1 MTIPLLEPAAHQF
14 RSILGELLF
23 DGLDSGARVCAQAR
37 PRRRLPLRLIRRNFA
52 YSSPAIQSDAFG
64 LRPRNDSTQREF
76 VLKEIQRMRS

>member
-1 MTIPLLEPAAHQF
+1 MDSIP
-14 RSILGELLF
+14 
-23 DGLDSGARVCAQAR
+23 ARACCAQAR